1 MRIVLRRTRSI
12 TARRVLQGS
21 AAFIGFG
28 ALSLAAAMPAQ
39 ADTVLYGSGTA
50 SVYGEETY
58 LEGTQQGQEGSAAD
72 NHSFQAESFLTID
85 ADTEVRVD
93 AAGTHTSVA
102 VNSAHAQLTLE
113 DVLGIMSEADT
124 ELLASEGDVTTFS
137 EDDAVETFEEQDLL
151 IDVEFNDAT
160 ISVTKNWDGTYTT
173 DFSPGTVQENVNELG
188 IDINVLNEEGEGE
201 FDDRYAEDVV
211 WDGAFNVL
219 YAQFDAG
226 ALGGIDFY
234 LAEAVA
240 ATTDGDLG
248 GDDDDDDNGGGG
260 DGDGGGD
267 DGGDGGGGDGGG
279 GEDEDEDG
287 KGGEGDGGA
296 GDGEDD
302 GKEHPG
308 DGDKGDD
315 EQGKDEDL
323 ARTGAPIALLIGAGV
338 TLATGGGAAAY
349 LARRRKRNND
359 TVEGTDEV

>member
-1 MRIVLRRTRSI
+1 MRIVLRRTHSI

-102 VNSAHAQLTLE
+102 VNSAHARLTLE
-113 DVLGIMSEADT
+113 DVLDIMSEADT

-137 EDDAVETFEEQDLL
+137 EDDAVETFEDQDLL

-160 ISVTKNWDGTYTT
+160 ISVTKNWDGTHTT

-188 IDINVLNEEGEGE
+188 IDITVLNEEGEGE

-211 WDGAFNVL
+211 WDGAFNIL
-219 YAQFDAG
+219 YAEFDAG
-226 ALGGIDFY
+226 VLGGIDFY

-248 GDDDDDDNGGGG
+248 GDDDDDDNGGGD
-260 DGDGGGD
+260 DGGEDGGGD
-267 DGGDGGGGDGGG
+267 DGDGDEGDGDEGGSGD
-279 GEDEDEDG
+279 
-287 KGGEGDGGA
+287 EGDGGED
-296 GDGEDD
+296 DGKDD

-308 DGDKGDD
+308 DGDKGDG

-323 ARTGAPIALLIGAGV
+323 ARTGAPIAALIGAGV
-338 TLATGGGAAAY
+338 ALATGGGAAAY
-349 LARRRKRNND
+349 LARRRKRNGD
-359 TVEGTDEV
+359 TAEETDEG